1 MIAYGI
7 YLYFNSRSYRC
18 TSRSLAHMIK
28 RSHVSIW
35 KWVQR
40 YANVADRF
48 RVSKGRVRE
57 IFIDETLL
65 QIDGIDYW
73 LWIAY
78 EPSLNKCIM
87 MPLSRERTLFVC
99 YQFFGKLRSRYGR
112 KPILT
117 DGARWYNDACKWLRL
132 KHYVYGTDLKNLMER
147 FIQKIKDRTEC
158 FDDHF
163 PCTKAGCNILHVY
176 NWLKLYILYVHTNMD
191 KTRFIQLL
199 IDAG

>member
-48 RVSKGRVRE
+48 RIPKGRVRE
-57 IFIDETLL
+57 IFVDETLL

-87 MPLSRERTLFVC
+87 MHLSRERTLFVC
-99 YQFFGKLRSRYGR
+99 YQFFKKLRSRYGR

-163 PCTKAGCNILHVY
+163 PCTKTGCNILHVY

-191 KTRFIQLL
+191 KTRFIQFLM
-199 IDAG
+199 DAG